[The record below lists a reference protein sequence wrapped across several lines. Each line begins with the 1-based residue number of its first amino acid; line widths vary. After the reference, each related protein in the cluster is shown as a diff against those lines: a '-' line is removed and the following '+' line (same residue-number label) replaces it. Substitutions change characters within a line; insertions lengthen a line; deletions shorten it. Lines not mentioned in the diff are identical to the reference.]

1 MVAAVA
7 EHAIGASIIHSHHTN
22 ISVSPDAGVTSNN
35 KRKTAIE
42 GDYRTMPNH
51 MRGIWSCVYCTAPF
65 SNFHDAQDHE
75 HVCQHRRMFY
85 RSVQSTF
92 PFVPMM
98 DGYNPMG
105 NHFQPMGYS
114 PQREMPAR
122 NIVRGD
128 KVSFPLMGMNED
140 KGYME
145 EADAAACKSLELF
158 TLPRFDSQ
166 SVRQLALRCSFCARG
181 TIIPGAVTIP
191 EQVEEVGKSVR
202 QLAQDH
208 LSSCESAPTG
218 IKTIVEQS
226 KRKRQRIRDES
237 SPDWL
242 QEQVFQKVLQDFCI
256 TRCQQLGIV
265 TSADGNGIMLNS
277 ERSFNEI
284 SSELKRREAEFRNE
298 PATYRSYQRRFSLNS
313 DFPEDDH
320 SSHPSIGMID
330 SPLDRSEHGF
340 DQLEPMPLDESSMNR
355 SVASGEDKQQMRN
368 VARPDHM
375 MPFLQERNGDWVC
388 RYCNHLP
395 PALRDDQ
402 YIWSTPSKVP
412 PIKPFVDYHL
422 SLCRSY
428 NHMHGMPVPTYYD
441 HAGHLSH
448 PYAGFS
454 NPQLGW
460 GNVSPNRFGPQGN
473 QQNLA
478 ESRVVLDE
486 PQRVS
491 RPLSGRSLEGGVND
505 SAIDLLSQIDRSVVD
520 VHGRELPESA
530 RLVVDEDRLL
540 LTDYFFFLM
549 KQLRLVRF
557 TESDRRTRGGKRENI
572 KIGYGGLE
580 CVHCA
585 VEGKN
590 ARKFFWSDVDR
601 LANSF
606 AEIPAHVI
614 KCRRCPENVKN
625 ALLEL
630 KNNHKEQMSR
640 LPRGSQKVFFRRMWR
655 RLHDD
660 DPKLMDANRKAL
672 TGPLNAFAKSNAAML
687 TVNVSPAKES
697 PDKSNSSSDES
708 ILPLVRPGAEAA
720 TVLKQAA
727 TQDGPPSPS
736 SRVLLAMPEDKEW
749 LSDTDCFI
757 RRQIEVFAAS
767 KEDVRVA
774 TKERKYH
781 IKEGQIGIR
790 CVHCAIAGAACMS
803 AVAYPS
809 TVSGIYESV
818 REFQRMH
825 LENCKNLPDSVK
837 TELSKMQGA
846 ASLSSVLRT
855 YYVLSA
861 HSLGLQDT
869 PEGIRTG
876 GKITPLGSFSA
887 VAFSEKNL
895 RPENL
900 LAMDTNETKRALE
913 NNSPQPLSKKARRDE
928 L

>member
-1 MVAAVA
+1 
-7 EHAIGASIIHSHHTN
+7 
-22 ISVSPDAGVTSNN
+22 
-35 KRKTAIE
+35 
-42 GDYRTMPNH
+42 

-65 SNFHDAQDHE
+65 SNFQEAQDHE
-75 HVCQHRRMFY
+75 HVCQHRRMFH
-85 RSVQSTF
+85 RSIQSHF

-98 DGYNPMG
+98 DGYNPMV
-105 NHFQPMGYS
+105 NQFQPMAYS
-114 PQREMPAR
+114 PRLDREMGAPAR

-128 KVSFPLMGMNED
+128 KMSFPLMGMND
-140 KGYME
+140 NKGYME

-191 EQVEEVGKSVR
+191 ERVEEVGKSVR

-208 LSSCESAPTG
+208 LLSCESAPTSTKG
-218 IKTIVEQS
+218 ILEQS

-237 SPDWL
+237 SPDWH

-256 TRCQQLGIV
+256 ARCQQLGIV
-265 TSADGNGIMLNS
+265 TSADGNGIMLDS
-277 ERSFNEI
+277 QRSSFNEI
-284 SSELKRREAEFRNE
+284 SSELKRREADFRNE
-298 PATYRSYQRRFSLNS
+298 QATYRSYQRRFSLNS

-330 SPLDRSEHGF
+330 SPLDRSEHGV
-340 DQLEPMPLDESSMNR
+340 DQLEPMPLDESMNR
-355 SVASGEDKQQMRN
+355 SVASGEDKQQMRS
-368 VARPDHM
+368 VARPDNIA
-375 MPFLQERNGDWVC
+375 PFLQERNGDWVC
-388 RYCNHLP
+388 RFCNHLP

-402 YIWSTPSKVP
+402 YIWCTPSKVP

-428 NHMHGMPVPTYYD
+428 NQMHGMPVPTYYD
-441 HAGHLSH
+441 HTGHLLH

-454 NPQLGW
+454 NLQLGW

-473 QQNLA
+473 QPIMA
-478 ESRVVLDE
+478 ETRVVLDE

-491 RPLSGRSLEGGVND
+491 RSLTGRNVEGSGNVNE
-505 SAIDLLSQIDRSVVD
+505 SAIDLLSQIDRSLVD

-572 KIGYGGLE
+572 KVGYGGLE

-590 ARKFFWSDVDR
+590 SRKFFWSDVDR

-614 KCRRCPENVKN
+614 KCRRCPENIKN

-630 KNNHKEQMSR
+630 KGNHKEQMSR

-660 DPKLMDANRKAL
+660 DTKLMDANRKAL
-672 TGPLNAFAKSNAAML
+672 SGPLNAFAKSNAATL

-708 ILPLVRPGAEAA
+708 ILPLVRPGAEAGRL
-720 TVLKQAA
+720 LKQAA
-727 TQDGPPSPS
+727 TQEGPPSPS

-767 KEDVRVA
+767 TEDVKVA

-781 IKEGQIGIR
+781 IKEGQVGIR

-809 TVSGIYESV
+809 NMSSIYESV

-825 LENCKNLPDSVK
+825 LDNCKNLPDSVK

-876 GKITPLGSFSA
+876 GKITPLGSFGA

-900 LAMDTNETKRALE
+900 LAMDKNETKRTFD
-913 NNSPQPLSKKARRDE
+913 NISPQSLSKKARRDE